1 MSEREEISKR
11 ISELSQRIAEM
22 HFPRKSDRAGWSSGV
37 HCTVD
42 DERWPCAHVKAH
54 GDEKIAAWDE
64 INDELLD
71 DAVSR
76 VRYGVNSLGVKE
88 PWLSDLETVISAAYD
103 NQRRD
108 PEDDS

>member
-1 MSEREEISKR
+1 MSKR
-11 ISELSQRIAEM
+11 EELSQRISGLSQRVSEL
-22 HFPRKSDRAGWSSGV
+22 HLPRKNDRAGWSSGV

-42 DERWPCAHVKAH
+42 DERWPCEHVKAH

-76 VRYGVNSLGVKE
+76 VRYGINRLGHKE
-88 PWLSDLETVISAAYD
+88 SWLSDLETVITAAYS
-103 NQRRD
+103 NRRGID
-108 PEDDS
+108 DDS